1 MLVLSRKLD
10 ESIIVVSP
18 LGEIMEIKITKIE
31 ENRAKVG
38 IEAPINFKIFRKEVF
53 EAINEE

>member
-18 LGEIMEIKITKIE
+18 SGETMEIKITKIE
-31 ENRAKVG
+31 ENRTKVG
-38 IEAPINFKIFRKEVF
+38 IEAPANFKIFRKEVF
-53 EAINEE
+53 DAINEK

>member
-18 LGEIMEIKITKIE
+18 SGEIMEIKITKIE
-31 ENRAKVG
+31 ENRTKVG
-38 IEAPINFKIFRKEVF
+38 IEAPSNFKIFRKEVF
-53 EAINEE
+53 DAINEE

>member
-18 LGEIMEIKITKIE
+18 NGEIMEIKITKIE
-31 ENRAKVG
+31 ENRTKIG

-53 EAINEE
+53 DSINEE

>member
-18 LGEIMEIKITKIE
+18 SGEIMEIKITKIE
-31 ENRAKVG
+31 ENRTKVG
-38 IEAPINFKIFRKEVF
+38 IEAPSSFKIFRKEVF
-53 EAINEE
+53 DSINME